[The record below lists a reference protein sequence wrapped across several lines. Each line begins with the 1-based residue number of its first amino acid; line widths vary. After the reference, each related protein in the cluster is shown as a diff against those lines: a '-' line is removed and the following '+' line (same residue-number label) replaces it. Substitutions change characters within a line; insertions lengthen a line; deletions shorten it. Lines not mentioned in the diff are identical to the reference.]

1 MKRVAVIGLGRFGQH
16 LARKLVEA
24 GLEVLAIDRE
34 DRCVTVASS
43 FVSLALAMDAT
54 DHKLL
59 AREGLGR
66 VDIAYITLR
75 DFRSAALIVS
85 ALKDLGVGE
94 VIARAVSA
102 EEAKLLRRLG
112 ADEAVLPEVAF
123 AEQLA
128 ERFCRPRE

>member
-34 DRCVTVASS
+34 DRCVAVASS

-54 DHKLL
+54 DRELL

-75 DFRSAALIVS
+75 DFRSAALIAS
-85 ALKDLGVGE
+85 ALKELGVAL
-94 VIARAVSA
+94 VIARAVST
-102 EEAKLLRRLG
+102 EEARLLRRLG
-112 ADEAVLPEVAF
+112 ADETVLPEVAF